1 MWIRRARRM
10 AFLAS
15 IGMGVFRWWQQKG
28 PGRPGGGGGGG
39 GSGRP
44 APVGGPKSPSAMRAA
59 ATPEPEPELVGAAGA
74 PRTVS
79 SSTTGTAP
87 ADVSAARAWVEPLAG
102 GACPAS
108 HPVKAN
114 DHSGIFHVPGGRFY
128 DRTVAVRCYADPE
141 SATADGYRQAKA

>member
-1 MWIRRARRM
+1 VWIRRARRL

-15 IGMGVFRWWQQKG
+15 IGMGVYRWWLQKG

-39 GSGRP
+39 SGRP
-44 APVGGPKSPSAMRAA
+44 APAGGPKSPPAMRAA
-59 ATPEPEPELVGAAGA
+59 KTPEPEPEVVGAASA
-74 PRTVS
+74 PRTVA
-79 SSTTGTAP
+79 SSTAGTASG
-87 ADVSAARAWVEPLAG
+87 DVSEARAWVEPLDG

-128 DRTVAVRCYADPE
+128 DRTVAVRCYAGPE
-141 SATADGYRQAKA
+141 SATADGYRPAKA